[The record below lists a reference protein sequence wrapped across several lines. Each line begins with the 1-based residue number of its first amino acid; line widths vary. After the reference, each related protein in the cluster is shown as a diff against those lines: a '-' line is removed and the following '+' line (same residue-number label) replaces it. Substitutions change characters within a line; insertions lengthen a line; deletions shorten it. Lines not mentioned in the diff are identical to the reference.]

1 MNYVSKEIKNYIIAK
16 VESQIKAINLGQK
29 MIFMIQS
36 LPEQLMLAVADSICS
51 ELMSKSDFT
60 IVLKIAKV
68 LTDQWSEDSFNKA
81 KSSGWTTELT
91 NLACYRNVDAVLDKY
106 NIIILCGSDAVMD
119 SASLADFNECSLKL
133 VWEVG
138 MEGSFRG
145 WLYHKL
151 NRCGIDIHSASEL
164 NSFDSLLVP
173 IMNNG
178 RADLI
183 SVSNWLDALD
193 LAYCDSTMAA
203 LGLMLD
209 SFRCFGLPNFSSYA
223 YTKKTKKFS
232 PYVYKAID
240 FFAYTMFIDDNQRK
254 KAVKAIDGIAEAINT
269 GDDTWGIL
277 EEEAIRGEYKSGKD
291 LLFGLKNYIQT
302 NDTAD
307 KQRLYNSDF
316 VFILDKILK
325 YKKKTEKE
333 KNSVNKIEGSPVEAV
348 LSAVWDCLYD
358 LYRAKNITNCSD
370 IAKIAITSEIYKH
383 DMEWDDSEGDSS
395 ADVADLAREY
405 LHKLIGGLDAFI
417 NSHLSICG
425 ENELEVEVIS
435 HLDNGAVSCRYSRTA
450 ISELVFTVFIYPQDG
465 DKPFARRYAW
475 KLPTNQSY
483 RLAVDLLNK
492 ACDSMDMPDKS
503 FHLPMYS
510 IPYYDELLK
519 TSSDEELR
527 KVFLHSLRDSR
538 EDKEFMINLLSGAWI
553 NHNDTLLPQYKEL
566 AGKYHLFIQAAKEHG
581 LFSALFDHTKWD
593 VLRKV
598 FEDILDRISTDELVL
613 KSPMAGMILRAFLII
628 RGRKPGDGDAWFGEK
643 YEQSGIIS
651 VLHPSLLEMV
661 QSQAVYQVSCFNYAI
676 KLEMERDRRTDAFKK
691 HVWQSYLDLS
701 KIRTPLTCLMVD
713 EDLKL
718 DTNVVGYDLIHKIG
732 SPRLGDDLQSTR
744 LMLGISDDTDD
755 DQSIITDSDMFMET
769 RESKLLNNLL
779 LDYFRLHP
787 HARDGLN
794 IAVYRNQD
802 IQPIIAALHS
812 YLMKLSNPKETNY
825 YAIKIDQNKSYTVS
839 VSIFTDSADDSNIS
853 KWIELW
859 KERWEAAET
868 ESKFQVYR
876 NCNFSIAHRLINQSD
891 PNSFLRMI
899 NDNFSTDIA
908 VLYDFIG
915 AGSGSN
921 KFETVDPFD
930 IRTHSLKYPILE
942 KAVATIDSPGDKFKR
957 FRIISNR
964 QFNLSSKLASSMH
977 ALKSEHTQSGTVVM
991 GTGDL
996 KPWMNIID
1004 AIHTKTEWV
1013 ICIDP
1018 SVDDRLIRDSS
1029 KSAELQR
1036 EIIGFGSGVG
1046 VSGEENF
1053 TISTEQFSLSDVEI
1067 RLRSSIKSL
1076 ISDSTWSDADYR
1088 AIAKGTINVA
1098 KELSGLSLVRATGAA
1113 DQYIRD
1119 FMAYALARK
1128 ILKTDETL
1136 LCDNLVSLDAY
1147 RHWFD
1152 FAESGMRPDLLW
1164 LKAKVNAEKRI
1175 ELSLHLIECKMGNKS
1190 EDLLL
1195 KAKKQINNGLRVLV
1209 PAFKPNF
1216 QEPTE
1221 LDDDKPDR
1229 RYWWMQLHRLIA
1241 AKAKIDRYHY
1251 QEVISALER
1260 LAEGDYHVSWDASVF
1275 AYWIDDNVTEFK
1287 KTGFWKVEGIEQ
1299 ETANVYTIGRKYIKE
1314 IAMSSKDS
1322 LNPLGDLCNHQQE
1335 DDENE
1340 MVEFEDV
1347 DTPSRTD
1354 DDFDPTN
1361 TTFEW
1366 DENEADDSEDE
1377 DLALEWEVDKPQSP
1391 ETQDGS
1397 DEIVNEIKDKE
1408 SLSEGE
1414 QEDKEDKPQEPSAEP
1429 IIIPDRILLGTT
1441 SGGKPVYWEFGHNE
1455 LANRHVVVFGTSGMG
1470 KTYAI
1475 QCILC
1480 ELARKNQNGL
1490 VIDYTD
1496 GFIPSNIEAS
1506 ARGFIPAAGQ
1516 TFIYNEP
1523 LPINPFKAQISEQDG
1538 MVFKDTALTIA
1549 KRVASIFKNVYDLGA
1564 QQLPFTIEVI
1574 QKGIDRYGDDF
1585 NLDKLLEMFLEYLE
1599 DPLYTKNT
1607 VQTTIT
1613 KLKPFI
1619 TSKPFLVDGKEIG
1632 WNDIFRDIEH
1642 RNRIFQFH
1650 KVDKHSCRAIIEF
1663 VLWDLYNYVSSYGG
1677 KHLPKVIVLD
1687 EVQNLDLGPD
1697 APVAKYLTEGRKHGL
1712 ALITATQTVKGVG
1725 GVSDAKVSRLF
1736 QAELKLF
1743 FKPTENE
1750 MKEHAQL
1757 LNNAIGDVSV
1767 KDWTSR
1773 LAKLQKGECW
1783 VLGRHLDDLSGELR
1797 LRAQKVKISSLEDRG
1812 FNG

>member
-1 MNYVSKEIKNYIIAK
+1 MKYVSKAIKNYIVDK
-16 VESQIKAINLGQK
+16 VESQIKAINPGQK

-36 LPEQLMLAVADSICS
+36 LPEQLMLSVADSICS
-51 ELMSKSDFT
+51 ELMTQDKIT
-60 IVLKIAKV
+60 IVLKIAKA
-68 LTDQWSEDSFNKA
+68 LTDKWTEESRNKA
-81 KSSGWTTELT
+81 RLADWTTELN
-91 NLACYRNVDAVLDKY
+91 NLACYRNVDADLDKY
-106 NIIILCGSDAVMD
+106 NIIILCGSDAVTD

-138 MEGSFRG
+138 MEATFRG
-145 WLYHKL
+145 WIYDKL
-151 NRCGIDIHSASEL
+151 NKGGIDIHNASEL
-164 NSFDSLLVP
+164 NSFDTLLVP
-173 IMNNG
+173 IMNQG

-183 SVSNWLDALD
+183 SISTWLDEFD
-193 LAYCDSTMAA
+193 LADRYSAMDV

-209 SFRCFGLPNFSSYA
+209 SFKCFGLPKFSSFA
-223 YTKKTKKFS
+223 YTKKNKKFS

-254 KAVKAIDGIAEAINT
+254 KALKAIDGIAEAIET
-269 GDDTWGIL
+269 GDDTWAVI
-277 EEEAIRGEYKSGKD
+277 EEESIRGEYNSGKD
-291 LLFGLKNYIQT
+291 FLYGLKNYIQT
-302 NDTAD
+302 HDAAD
-307 KQRLYNSDF
+307 RQSLYNSDF

-325 YKKKTEKE
+325 YKKKTDRE
-333 KNSVNKIEGSPVEAV
+333 KNSVKKLEGSPVETV
-348 LSAVWDCLYD
+348 LSAIWDSLYD
-358 LYRAKNITNCSD
+358 LYRAKNISNYQD
-370 IAKIAITSEIYKH
+370 IARIEIRSEIYRH
-383 DMEWDDSEGDSS
+383 DMEWDDSEGDS
-395 ADVADLAREY
+395 ADDVAELAREY
-405 LHKLIGGLDAFI
+405 LHRLIGGLDEFI
-417 NSHLSICG
+417 NKHITLRSEDELDVEILSNLDSG
-425 ENELEVEVIS
+425 SIS
-435 HLDNGAVSCRYSRTA
+435 FRYSRTA
-450 ISELVFTVFIYPQDG
+450 ISELVFAVHIYLREEG
-465 DKPFARRYAW
+465 KPFSRRYAW
-475 KLPTNQSY
+475 KLPTNHSY
-483 RLAVDLLNK
+483 RLATDLLKK
-492 ACDSMDMPDKS
+492 ACDSMDMPDQS

-510 IPYYDELLK
+510 IPYYDELLN

-538 EDKEFMINLLSGAWI
+538 ENNEFMINLLSGTWLE
-553 NHNDTLLPQYKEL
+553 HNDALLPQYKEL
-566 AGKYHLFIQAAKEHG
+566 AGKYHLFMKVAKEQG
-581 LFSALFDHTKWD
+581 LFTALFDPTKWD
-593 VLRKV
+593 VMRMV
-598 FEDILDRISTDELVL
+598 YEEILERISSDELIL

-628 RGRKPGDGDAWFGEK
+628 RERKSGDGDAWFGEK

-651 VLHPSLLEMV
+651 VLHPSLLEML
-661 QSQAVYQVSCFNYAI
+661 QSQAVYQVSCFNYAV
-676 KLEMERDRRTDAFKK
+676 KLEMDRDKRSDAFKK

-701 KIRTPLTCLMVD
+701 KIRTPLTCMMVD

-732 SPRLGDDLQSTR
+732 SPLLGDDLQSTR
-744 LMLGISDDTDD
+744 LMLGISDDTED
-755 DQSIITDSDMFMET
+755 DQSVITDSDMFLET

-802 IQPIIAALHS
+802 IQPIIAAIHS
-812 YLMKLSNPKETNY
+812 YLVKLSNPKEANY
-825 YAIKIDQNKSYTVS
+825 YAIKAEQDKTYTVS
-839 VSIFTDSADDSNIS
+839 VSIFTDSADDSNIA

-868 ESKFQVYR
+868 ERKFQMYR
-876 NCNFSIAHRLINQSD
+876 SCRFSIAHRLINQAE

-908 VLYDFIG
+908 ILYDFIG

-921 KFETVDPFD
+921 KFETVDSFD
-930 IRTHSLKYPILE
+930 IRTHSLKYPVLE
-942 KAVATIDSPGDKFKR
+942 KAVATIDSPADKFKR

-964 QFNLSSKLASSMH
+964 QFNLSSKLASCMH
-977 ALKSEHTQSGTVVM
+977 ALKSDHVQTGTVVM

-996 KPWMNIID
+996 KPWMNTLE
-1004 AIHTKTEWV
+1004 AIHSKAEWV

-1018 SVDDRLIRDSS
+1018 SVDDRLLRDSS
-1029 KSAELQR
+1029 KSEELQR

-1053 TISTEQFSLSDVEI
+1053 TISTEQFSLSDIEI
-1067 RLRSSIKSL
+1067 RLRSSIRSL
-1076 ISDSTWSDADYR
+1076 INDPTWTDDDYR

-1152 FAESGMRPDLLW
+1152 FAESGTRPDLLW
-1164 LKAKVNAEKRI
+1164 MKAKVNADKRI

-1195 KAKKQINNGLRVLV
+1195 KAKKQINNGLKVLM

-1216 QEPTE
+1216 QESNQ

-1260 LAEGDYHVSWDASVF
+1260 LAEGDYHISWNASVF

-1287 KTGFWKVEGIEQ
+1287 KTGFWKVDGIEQ

-1314 IAMSSKDS
+1314 IAISNKDS
-1322 LNPLGDLCNHQQE
+1322 LNPFEDINKHQSE

-1340 MVEFEDV
+1340 MNNFEDV
-1347 DTPSRTD
+1347 DTPSGSED
-1354 DDFDPTN
+1354 DDFDPSN
-1361 TTFEW
+1361 NTFEW
-1366 DENEADDSEDE
+1366 DDDEAEDPE
-1377 DLALEWEVDKPQSP
+1377 EGDTVPDWETDKPHQP
-1391 ETQDGS
+1391 ETPCKSDDVESDPQDERSGES
-1397 DEIVNEIKDKE
+1397 EAEDDEPFE
-1408 SLSEGE
+1408 
-1414 QEDKEDKPQEPSAEP
+1414 EP
-1429 IIIPDRILLGTT
+1429 ISIPDRILLGTT
-1441 SGGKPVYWEFGHNE
+1441 TGGKPVYWEFGHDG
-1455 LANRHVVVFGTSGMG
+1455 LANRHMVVFGTSGMG

-1480 ELARKNQNGL
+1480 ELARKMQNGL

-1496 GFIPSNIEAS
+1496 GFIPSNIEVA

-1523 LPINPFKAQISEQDG
+1523 LPINPFKAQVSEQDG
-1538 MVFKDTALTIA
+1538 MVFKDTSITIA

-1574 QKGIDRYGDDF
+1574 QNGVDRYGDDF
-1585 NLDKLLEMFLEYLE
+1585 NLDKLQEMFLEYLE

-1613 KLKPFI
+1613 KLRPFI

-1632 WNDIFRDIEH
+1632 WDDIFSDHEH

-1650 KVDKHSCRAIIEF
+1650 KVDKHSCRAVIEF

-1783 VLGRHLDDLSGELR
+1783 VLGRHLDDLSGDLR
-1797 LRAQKVKISSLEDRG
+1797 LRAQKVKISSLEERG